1 MKFVDIRV
9 VWSRMW
15 AIVAIALMISV
26 FTADIA
32 PAEPAATSDVA
43 QKKIEQLTKL
53 LEDPDIRALLAA
65 RAKTQPDEEMTN
77 MSASDLT
84 SRLNE
89 VQDHFHAV
97 GQAIPLVPSE
107 FSRAVETTTAGVDGR
122 RPIGVFLFF
131 CLLVAIGLA
140 AEWFFGRFLRRLYA
154 RRQLAQDEVGAAVN
168 GFHALGHHI
177 FVQIAPVVVFGVA
190 SVGLFLSFSWPPLLS
205 RLIVPTLLGLI
216 ACRVIIRISKVLLA
230 PYPDASGAPQIRL
243 VPIDD
248 HAARFWFSRVVIVTL
263 IYLIGWAA
271 DGIMGALGFLPPV
284 QAVIDY
290 GLGIVLLAAAVEVV
304 WNRPR
309 PVGRPHRGVADWL
322 LIFWF
327 CILWALWVATLA
339 IALLICLYVVLLP
352 ATLRLTTSI
361 VRNAFGR
368 GEPGSPATATIYEVL
383 IERGVRAAVI
393 ALAVGW
399 LILVM
404 RFHPV
409 AMMEEDSVARI
420 TRGVL
425 GGVVILLV
433 ADVLWQLVKAIIS
446 HRLDRAA
453 MTEGDA
459 AAMAKSGRLATLLP
473 ILRNF
478 LAVLIGAIAIMMV
491 LSGLGVEV
499 GPLIAGAGIFGVA
512 IGFGS
517 QTLVKD
523 VISGIFYMMDDAFRV
538 GEYIQS
544 GTYKGTVESFS
555 IRSVK
560 LRHHRGP
567 IFTVPFGVLGAVQ
580 NMSRDWVIDK
590 FLISVSYQ
598 TDIAVVKKLV
608 KVVGAELLQDPELGP
623 MIIETVKMKGVEQ
636 FGDYGIN
643 LSFAFMTKPG
653 HQSGVRRRAYA
664 MIREAF
670 AANGIDF
677 ASPTVQVASDE
688 HASAVAAAT
697 TNNIIAM
704 KKAASDIEGAGG
716 GA

>member
-1 MKFVDIRV
+1 MKFIDIRV
-9 VWSRMW
+9 WSKLW
-15 AIVAIALMISV
+15 AVVAMTLIVTV

-32 PAEPAATSDVA
+32 PAEQAATSDAA

-53 LEDPDIRALLAA
+53 LEDPDVRALLAA
-65 RAKTQPDEEMTN
+65 RSKTQPDEAMTN

-84 SRLNE
+84 SRLNA
-89 VQDHFHAV
+89 VQEHLFAV
-97 GQAIPLVPSE
+97 REAIPLIPSE
-107 FSRAVETTTAGVDGR
+107 FSRAVETTKAGVDGR

-140 AEWFFGRFLRRLYA
+140 AEWFFGRILRRLYA
-154 RRQLAQDEVGAAVN
+154 RRLPAQGEDGTAIN
-168 GFHALGHHI
+168 GFHLFGHHL
-177 FVQIAPVVVFGVA
+177 FVQIAPIVIFGLA

-216 ACRVIIRISKVLLA
+216 AGRVIIRLSKVLLA
-230 PYPDASGAPQIRL
+230 PYADASGLQPFRL

-248 HAARFWFSRVVIVTL
+248 YAARFWFTRVIVFTF
-263 IYLIGWAA
+263 IYVAGWAA

-284 QAVIDY
+284 QAALDY
-290 GLGIVLLAAAVEVV
+290 LFGVVLLLAAIEIV

-309 PVGRPHRGVADWL
+309 PAERPHHGALDWL

-327 CILWALWVATLA
+327 CVLWVLWVAGLA
-339 IALLICLYVVLLP
+339 ITLLLCLYVVLVP

-361 VRNAFGR
+361 IRNAFGR
-368 GEPGSPATATIYEVL
+368 RDPASPTGSTIYEVL
-383 IERGVRAAVI
+383 VERGVRAAVI
-393 ALAVGW
+393 AVAVAW
-399 LILVM
+399 IVLVM
-404 RFHPV
+404 RFHPIP
-409 AMMEEDSVARI
+409 MMQEDTVARVI
-420 TRGVL
+420 RGVL

-433 ADVLWQLVKAIIS
+433 ADVLWQMVKAFIN
-446 HRLDRAA
+446 HRLEVARLA
-453 MTEGDA
+453 EGDPA
-459 AAMAKSGRLATLLP
+459 TMARSGRLLTLLP
-473 ILRNF
+473 IFRNF
-478 LAVLIGAIAIMMV
+478 LAVLIGAIAIMMA

-677 ASPTVQVASDE
+677 ASPTVQVASDD

-704 KKAASDIEGAGG
+704 KKAAAEIEGAGG

>member
-1 MKFVDIRV
+1 
-9 VWSRMW
+9 MW
-15 AIVAIALMISV
+15 AFLVRALMISV
-26 FTADIA
+26 CTADIA
-32 PAEPAATSDVA
+32 LAEPAATSDVG

-53 LEDPDIRALLAA
+53 LEDPDVRALLAA
-65 RAKTQPDEEMTN
+65 RSKAQPDEEMTN

-89 VQDHFHAV
+89 VQQHFRAV
-97 GQAIPLVPSE
+97 REAIPLVPSE
-107 FSRAVETTTAGVDGR
+107 FSRAVETTMAGIDGR
-122 RPIGVFLFF
+122 RPLGVFLFF

-140 AEWFFGRFLRRLYA
+140 AEWFFGRILRRLYA
-154 RRQLAQDEVGAAVN
+154 RRPPAQEEDGAAVN
-168 GFHALGHHI
+168 GLHALGHHL
-177 FVQIAPVVVFGVA
+177 FVQIAPIVVFGLA
-190 SVGLFLSFSWPPLLS
+190 SVGLFLTFSWPPLLS

-230 PYPDASGAPQIRL
+230 PYHATSGLQQMRFI
-243 VPIDD
+243 PIDD
-248 HAARFWFSRVVIVTL
+248 HAARFWFSRVVIITL

-271 DGIMGALGFLPPV
+271 DGIMGALGFLPSV

-309 PVGRPHRGVADWL
+309 PVGRPHRGAADWL

-327 CILWALWVATLA
+327 CFLWALWVATLA
-339 IALLICLYVVLLP
+339 ITLLICLYVVLLP
-352 ATLRLTTSI
+352 ATLRLATSI
-361 VRNAFGR
+361 VRNSFNR
-368 GEPGSPATATIYEVL
+368 GEVGSQASATIYEVL
-383 IERGVRAAVI
+383 MERGVRAAVI

-399 LILVM
+399 LVLVM

-409 AMMEEDSVARI
+409 AMMQEDSAARI
-420 TRGVL
+420 VRGVL

-433 ADVLWQLVKAIIS
+433 ADVLWQVVKALIS

-453 MTEGDA
+453 VAEGDA

-544 GTYKGTVESFS
+544 GSYKGTVESFS

-704 KKAASDIEGAGG
+704 KKAAAEIEGSG

>member
-9 VWSRMW
+9 VWPKLW
-15 AIVAIALMISV
+15 AVVAMALMISV

-32 PAEPAATSDVA
+32 PAEQAATSDAA

-53 LEDPDIRALLAA
+53 LEDPDVRALLAA
-65 RAKTQPDEEMTN
+65 RSKAQPDVEMTN

-89 VQDHFHAV
+89 VQAHFRAV
-97 GQAIPLVPSE
+97 REAIPLVPSE
-107 FSRAVETTTAGVDGR
+107 FSRAVETTMAGVDGR

-140 AEWFFGRFLRRLYA
+140 AEWFFGRILRRLYA
-154 RRQLAQDEVGAAVN
+154 RSPSALEEDGAAVN
-168 GFHALGHHI
+168 GFHVLGHHL
-177 FVQIAPVVVFGVA
+177 FVQIAPIVVFGLA

-216 ACRVIIRISKVLLA
+216 ACRAIIRISKVLLA
-230 PYPDASGAPQIRL
+230 PYPDTSGLQQMRL

-309 PVGRPHRGVADWL
+309 PVGRPHRGVVDWL

-327 CILWALWVATLA
+327 CVLWALWVATLA
-339 IALLICLYVVLLP
+339 ITLLICLYVVLLP
-352 ATLRLTTSI
+352 ATLRLATSI
-361 VRNAFGR
+361 VRNTFSK
-368 GEPGSPATATIYEVL
+368 GEAGSQASATIYEVL
-383 IERGVRAAVI
+383 MERGVRAAVI
-393 ALAVGW
+393 ALAVAW
-399 LILVM
+399 LVLVM

-409 AMMEEDSVARI
+409 AMMQEDSVARI

-433 ADVLWQLVKAIIS
+433 ADVLWQVVKALIS

-453 MTEGDA
+453 MVEGDA

-544 GTYKGTVESFS
+544 GSYKGTVESFS

-670 AANGIDF
+670 AANGIEF

-704 KKAASDIEGAGG
+704 KKAAADIEGAGG
-716 GA
+716 A